1 MGSIGLFFDIKF
13 GSNKI
18 YYILNGQ
25 GIISG
30 KVGLNLF
37 FENLNV
43 IQK

>member
-25 GIISG
+25 GIISV

-37 FENLNV
+37 FENLNA